1 MATLKPLWLSLG
13 SIGVRLAESRTLYLA
28 CDYDGTLTPI
38 AEKPDVARLSSR
50 SKQLIERMAGHD
62 DVQVGIFSGRRI
74 DDVARHMGIGGLF
87 LTGSSGLETQGTD
100 GRRDIHVG
108 PDGALPGPLREQL
121 DAWCERFP
129 GSWIEDK
136 QVSLALHYR
145 AVTPDLQPAF
155 GAGVRRRIRP
165 FKSQARLVHG
175 KRVFEVMPAVDWD
188 KSSALRLWLG
198 EGPLDGTLLYFGD
211 DTNDEPVYE
220 TVRKY
225 GGIAVAV
232 SRTVSRAEYVL
243 PSAQEVQWFL
253 EWLEREW
260 DARPVAIGSGG
271 VQRQVQNA

>member
-13 SIGVRLAESRTLYLA
+13 SIGSRLAESRTLYLA

-38 AEKPDVARLSSR
+38 VDQPDIARLSQRSR
-50 SKQLIERMAGHD
+50 QLVERLAGRN
-62 DVQVGIFSGRRI
+62 DVQVGIFSGRRM
-74 DDVARHMGIGGLF
+74 DDLARHVGVGGLF
-87 LTGSSGLETQGTD
+87 LAGSSGLETQGAD
-100 GRRDIHVG
+100 GRREVHVG
-108 PDGALPGPLREQL
+108 PDRALPAALREQL

-145 AVTPDLQPAF
+145 AVAPDLQPAF

-175 KRVFEVMPAVDWD
+175 KRVFEVMPAVEWD
-188 KSSALRLWLG
+188 KSSSLRHWLG

-211 DTNDEPVYE
+211 DTNDEPVYDA
-220 TVRKY
+220 VRGY

-232 SRTVSRAEYVL
+232 GRTVSRAEFVL

-260 DARPVAIGSGG
+260 DTRPVPIGAAGA
-271 VQRQVQNA
+271 RQLQNA